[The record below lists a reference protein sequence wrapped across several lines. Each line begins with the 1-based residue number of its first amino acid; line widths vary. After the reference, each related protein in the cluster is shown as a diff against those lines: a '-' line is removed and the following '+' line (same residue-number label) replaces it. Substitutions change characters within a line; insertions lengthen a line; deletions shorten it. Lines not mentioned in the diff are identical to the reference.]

1 MRRLINFLTGLFMGG
16 LVGVTLGLLFAPST
30 GKEFQQRLLLNA
42 NELKGE
48 IQLAA
53 KTRREELQS
62 RLENLRNI

>member
-1 MRRLINFLTGLFMGG
+1 MRKLINFITGIFIGG

-48 IQLAA
+48 IELAA
-53 KTRREELQS
+53 KTRRQELQT
-62 RLENLRNI
+62 RLENLRNT